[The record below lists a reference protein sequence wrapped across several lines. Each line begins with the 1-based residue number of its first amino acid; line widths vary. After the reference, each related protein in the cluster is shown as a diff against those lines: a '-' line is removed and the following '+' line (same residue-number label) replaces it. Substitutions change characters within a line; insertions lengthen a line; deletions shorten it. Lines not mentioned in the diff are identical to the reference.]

1 MSVVAAS
8 LARRR
13 ANEKIVNER
22 KAFLKEENNSTSVA
36 KWEERTMNRIAKQD
50 VQNRVKS
57 FTQIEEKTLK
67 QRQQNLFSLYNDDMD
82 KWKVQFCELQNM
94 SAGERLEKLREQAL
108 KLRNKREKQRQN
120 FVNECYD
127 RQWRDGCDELRTLYS
142 KAVTEKVMNDR
153 SQFFAIHD
161 LKNNSISSPDVKC
174 KSDNSKEYNH
184 EDTITKTKHAKH
196 QEIKAALDIQ
206 MISIRNRNN
215 VERNETMKEAKQK
228 LDQWKGE
235 EELERVKRLQ
245 AKKSAQKIGREIQ
258 QANAKRKI
266 KREKEVA
273 TQREQDLVLLEVA
286 LRKEEQ
292 DIQLEAK
299 QKDEGKE
306 AAKEHL
312 LFLREQMIHEKKETD
327 NVDAIRQSEME
338 KTLNKREMLLNI
350 QNEKKRRILTEV
362 NETRN
367 EQIKQ
372 KERLLKQE
380 KDELRNQVSMTLLE
394 LKHQKQQEREKALKT
409 KEATIQNMIANK
421 KAMKEKSDMK
431 AKEKEDEL
439 EFHRNIMHRE
449 EELMKRIEKDSK
461 TMIQKRHH

>member
-22 KAFLKEENNSTSVA
+22 KAFLKEECNSTSVA

-57 FTQIEEKTLK
+57 LTQIEENTLK
-67 QRQQNLFSLYNDDMD
+67 QRQQNLYSLYNDDMG

-94 SAGERLEKLREQAL
+94 SASERLEKLRKQAL
-108 KLRNKREKQRQN
+108 KLREKREKQRQN

-142 KAVTEKVMNDR
+142 KAITEKVMNDR
-153 SQFFAIHD
+153 SQFFAINQI
-161 LKNNSISSPDVKC
+161 KNTPISSLDIKC
-174 KSDNSKEYNH
+174 KSDDTEYDH
-184 EDTITKTKHAKH
+184 EDTIARTKAAKN
-196 QEIKAALDIQ
+196 QETKAALDIQ
-206 MISIRNRNN
+206 MTYIHNRNN
-215 VERNETMKEAKQK
+215 VERKERMKEEKQK
-228 LDQWKGE
+228 LDQWKAE
-235 EELERVKRLQ
+235 EEMERVKRSQ
-245 AKKSAQKIGREIQ
+245 AKKSAQKIGEEIQ
-258 QANAKRKI
+258 QANAERKI
-266 KREKEVA
+266 KREKDVA
-273 TQREQDLVLLEVA
+273 TQREQDLVLLKVA

-312 LFLREQMIHEKKETD
+312 LFLREQMIQEKEETD
-327 NVDAIRQSEME
+327 TVDAIRQSEME
-338 KTLNKREMLLNI
+338 KTLNKREMVI
-350 QNEKKRRILTEV
+350 KMQNEKKRRLLTQV
-362 NETRN
+362 NETRI

-372 KERLLKQE
+372 KERHLKQE
-380 KDELRNQVSMTLLE
+380 QDELRNQVSITLLG
-394 LKHQKQQEREKALKT
+394 LKNQEQQEREQAIKT
-409 KEATIQNMIANK
+409 KEAIIQNMIANK
-421 KAMKEKSDMK
+421 KAMKEKSDKK

-439 EFHRNIMHRE
+439 EFHRKIMTRE
-449 EELMKRIEKDSK
+449 EELMKRIEKDAK
-461 TMIQKRHH
+461 TMIQK